1 MIEIIKAIIFGIV
14 EGITEWLPISS
25 TGHMILLDEFV
36 KLNVSEDFFEM
47 FLVVIQLGAILA
59 VVVLFIKSIWPFAL
73 SHRNPCPVKSTGILS
88 YCRKDIFELWF
99 KIIVACVPAAVVG
112 LLFDEFFESLFY
124 NSICV
129 SIALIVFGIGFIIIE
144 NRNKNF
150 HTKINSL
157 SEISYKTALIIGLFQ
172 LIAAIFPGTS
182 RSGATILGSLM
193 IGVRVGVLLPDQHQT
208 PVPHLNE
215 VWPRRHVTVPV
226 ALPRADPLPDI
237 RIQRTVEVVREDQP
251 VLPREAAAIQ
261 VDVIRENE
269 VDAVRKKLRAPLG
282 IVGLEVV
289 DREAVS
295 ARALEVRRRAGTKEL
310 EAVAAVGDGRVDVG
324 VDPLRR
330 PARRVA
336 ARA

>member
-1 MIEIIKAIIFGIV
+1 MNPVDPRPDRQRLHVDRADPLATELHVKKEV
-14 EGITEWLPISS
+14 ERRRERPLGGVSAVRLLVAERLLSVHVPDERGRRPLQSIDVELALPNPRLSA
-25 TGHMILLDEFV
+25 LLRRAAASLRERPPRMRGLVDERIAV
-36 KLNVSEDFFEM
+36 QSLNNVD
-47 FLVVIQLGAILA
+47 LPRPRPAA
-59 VVVLFIKSIWPFAL
+59 A
-73 SHRNPCPVKSTGILS
+73 RGILVL
-88 YCRKDIFELWF
+88 RQHPERRPRPGRILELRPDLDQP
-99 KIIVACVPAAVVG
+99 VRHHRALRTHLVPDA
-112 LLFDEFFESLFY
+112 
-124 NSICV
+124 
-129 SIALIVFGIGFIIIE
+129 
-144 NRNKNF
+144 
-150 HTKINSL
+150 
-157 SEISYKTALIIGLFQ
+157 
-172 LIAAIFPGTS
+172 S
-182 RSGATILGSLM
+182 RQVRAR

-237 RIQRTVEVVREDQP
+237 RIQGTVEVVGEDQP

-269 VDAVRKKLRAPLG
+269 VDAVRKKLRALLG

-289 DREAVS
+289 DREAVP